1 MDKDVPLYHRLSKIT
16 KILGLENE
24 SKLCAKILITLNERL
39 GQYSN

>member
-24 SKLCAKILITLNERL
+24 PKLCAKILITLNERL
-39 GQYSN
+39 G